1 MTRYGRLLEDGTS
14 VQLEFED
21 PNASSS
27 GCSFGSRTLSAKTVM
42 VAVGVLCVAG
52 IVAMAVGF
60 AVASSS
66 GGAGRYDVF

>member
-27 GCSFGSRTLSAKTVM
+27 GCRSRTLSAKTVM

-52 IVAMAVGF
+52 VVAMAVGF